1 MPDISPTVEGFR
13 LAFRRPAL
21 SLAEVVWRWSVGAT
35 AAALFLFG
43 LFEYFNTLP
52 VTDGEI
58 LLLRTKQP
66 ILVAQAIAQLL
77 HGSGSRVLTAALLAL
92 LAIALFWM
100 VAASLGRMA
109 IVPCLL
115 DYFHA
120 QIDSASIGSLAKHE
134 TSAAGKVSTP
144 AFRYLFRLNFLRVV
158 VAVAGFS
165 GFVGAGIL
173 ASFTSSTADPIPGL
187 AFLVFLSFAA
197 FVCLAWWFLNW
208 FLSLAALFVVRDCE
222 DALGAVSAAVSLCRE
237 RTEAVFAVSLWTALS
252 HLVVFVA
259 ATSLVFLPL
268 GLSGMLPGQILA
280 LALVLITLVYFAMV
294 DWVSMARLAGYACI
308 AELPDAPSVPVPPSV
323 APTTPAGSVAP
334 LAAFKGG
341 IDRDELIMSDIPN
354 LAREPGV

>member
-1 MPDISPTVEGFR
+1 M
-13 LAFRRPAL
+13 
-21 SLAEVVWRWSVGAT
+21 WRWSVGAT

-52 VTDGEI
+52 VTDSEI

-120 QIDSASIGSLAKHE
+120 RIDSASIGSLAKHE

-158 VAVAGFS
+158 AAVAGFS

-208 FLSLAALFVVRDCE
+208 FLSLAALFVDRDCE
-222 DALGAVSAAVSLCRE
+222 DALGAISAAVSLCRE